1 MNTTTLESSAFAAWP
16 GKRERQVRLIIP
28 LICLGAILLGP
39 RYTEAD
45 KSPPTPKIIIT
56 DSPDFPDM
64 TFVLYRLKMFNPWD
78 TGSQVDPAG
87 AIVVPLNTEFDCAAV
102 GERLAVLAVP
112 RAVAEKAK
120 GRADPAWLE
129 PSAAGVVRVG
139 GVLTISY
146 QYSRPVPRYRLDKT
160 DKGAKF
166 TLLNP
171 PAKILITNSPDFP
184 DMTFVLY
191 GLKMFNPWGT
201 GIQVDPAT
209 AKIVPVDTEVRFG
222 TRGEKFAVLAVPRA
236 VAEKMKGRADPAWLE
251 PSASGVVRVGEL
263 VTVPNVY
270 PDRVFRYR
278 LDKIDDYEST
288 PGDGGLHFRLLNP
301 PAARKHRRARVNRSS
316 PLVAGGVLHV
326 ICGILVGGLS
336 AFLIM
341 ALCRKAHRLESRQ

>member
-129 PSAAGVVRVG
+129 PSA
-139 GVLTISY
+139 
-146 QYSRPVPRYRLDKT
+146 
-160 DKGAKF
+160 
-166 TLLNP
+166 
-171 PAKILITNSPDFP
+171 
-184 DMTFVLY
+184 
-191 GLKMFNPWGT
+191 
-201 GIQVDPAT
+201 
-209 AKIVPVDTEVRFG
+209 
-222 TRGEKFAVLAVPRA
+222 
-236 VAEKMKGRADPAWLE
+236 
-251 PSASGVVRVGEL
+251 SGVVRVGEL